1 VRGEKVRIGLDI
13 LSEIAGE
20 SSGTETYL
28 LGFLRALRGVSE
40 GQHEFFLFVNT
51 GNKAFYQEV
60 VPGFKQVQFPFSSHC
75 KPLRVLSQLSLI
87 PFRARRL
94 NLDVINFLGTTGA
107 FGVGCATVQHVKT
120 LHHIQHPDTVAPG
133 SAFFRRAMMAPSA
146 RAADIVI
153 ANTQSTREVIVQYFL
168 IDPDRILVVPE
179 AVDHAIFRP
188 ASPGDQYLAT
198 LMKYKIDR
206 PYLLFVSSLWPYK
219 NVHGLIEAY
228 RVLLENCKIN
238 HDLVI
243 VGGITWGDYKERLA
257 RLVENYGLGERVRF
271 LGHIRDRS
279 EVRDLYVGSDIYIY
293 PSYAETF
300 GLTLLEA
307 MACGT
312 PVVASNRT
320 SIPEVAGDA
329 AVLVNPDDWEGMA
342 EAMWSVL
349 SDDEKRDS
357 LIAKGLARAREF
369 TWERTARETLQAYQ
383 LAVQLHQD
391 SNRSRL

>member
-1 VRGEKVRIGLDI
+1 MRIGLDI
-13 LSEIAGE
+13 LSEIAGR

-28 LGFLRALRGVSE
+28 LGFLRALEQVGR
-40 GQHEFFLFVNT
+40 GQHQIYLFVNSA
-51 GNKAFYQEV
+51 NDDFYKKV
-60 VPGFKQVQFPFSSHC
+60 VPAFEYVRFPFSSRYR
-75 KPLRVLSQLSLI
+75 PLRALSQLSLV
-87 PFRARRL
+87 PFHARRL
-94 NLDVINFLGTTGA
+94 DLDVVNFLGTTGA

-120 LHHIQHPDTVAPG
+120 LHHIQYPDTVAPG
-133 SAFFRRAMMAPSA
+133 SAFFRRALMAPSA

-168 IDPDRILVVPE
+168 IDPDRIVVVPE
-179 AVDHAIFRP
+179 AVDHAVFRP
-188 ASPGDQYLAT
+188 VSPGDPYRAT
-198 LMKYKIDR
+198 LMKYKIDK

-228 RVLLENCKIN
+228 GVLVKRYRID

-243 VGGITWGDYKERLA
+243 VGGITWGDYEKRLY
-257 RLVENYGLGERVRF
+257 RLVEDYKLGKRVRF
-271 LGHIRDRS
+271 LGHIKDRS
-279 EVRDLYVGSDIYIY
+279 EIRDLYVGSDIYIY

-320 SIPEVAGDA
+320 SIPEVAGGA
-329 AVLVNPDDWEGMA
+329 AVLIDPDDWEGMA

-349 SDDEKRDS
+349 SDDEKHDS
-357 LIAKGLARAREF
+357 LIAKGLARAQEF

-383 LAVQLHQD
+383 LAVQPHQN
-391 SNRSRL
+391 SNCSSL